1 MDNKCVKDGFG
12 RRDTE
17 DTYMAPTPR
26 YPDLPTVRER
36 IVRRLAA
43 CLDDNQTLA
52 KRVCSSVYNW
62 TINTATRD
70 CIPKFWDN
78 RDFRFRMTSKA
89 WSMEFNIKYTPDI
102 KEKLLDGSITPAK
115 LVNMTTYEMHPA
127 MYEPI
132 FERIAKK
139 HLRCMATSYD
149 DAPDG
154 VFVCRCGSKK
164 TVYYSMQTRSADE
177 PMTVFVSCL
186 KCRKNWKTS

>member
-1 MDNKCVKDGFG
+1 MQLLWYM
-12 RRDTE
+12 TE
-17 DTYMAPTPR
+17 N
-26 YPDLPTVRER
+26 YPDLHTVRDR

-43 CLDDNQTLA
+43 CLDGNKALA
-52 KRVCSSVYNW
+52 RRICSNVYNW
-62 TINTATRD
+62 TITTATKD
-70 CIPKFWDN
+70 NMPKFWDN

-89 WSMEFNIKYTPDI
+89 MSMELNIRNTPHI
-102 KEKLLDGSITPAK
+102 KEKLLDGSITPTR
-115 LVNMTTYEMHPA
+115 LVTMTPYEMHPE

-139 HLRCMATSYD
+139 HLKCMATSHD

-154 VFVCRCGSKK
+154 VFTCRCGSKK